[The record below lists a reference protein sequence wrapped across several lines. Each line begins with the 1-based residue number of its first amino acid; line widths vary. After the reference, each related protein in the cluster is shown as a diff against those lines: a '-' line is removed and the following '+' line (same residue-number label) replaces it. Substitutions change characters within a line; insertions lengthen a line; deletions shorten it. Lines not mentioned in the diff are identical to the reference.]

1 VRLAW
6 TPEAITDRRAVY
18 DHVAAA
24 NPRAAQDLDR
34 LFQHKIGRL
43 LSHPLIGRP
52 SRRLQG
58 TRELVVHQNYVVAY
72 DVRDEVVRI
81 LRLLHTSRL
90 WPPAPPDDEDDRQ
103 E

>member
-6 TPEAITDRRAVY
+6 TPEAIADRHAVY
-18 DHVAAA
+18 DHIAAA

-72 DVRDEVVRI
+72 NIRDDVIRI

-90 WPPAPPDDEDDRQ
+90 WPPGLPDGQQ